1 MKIHHLLFLLLLL
14 SSCSSDGLVPCDGE
28 GPEGKLCREYRHAN
42 GSPVG
47 YVEFKYQGDSM
58 IVSRSFN
65 QNSALQKTET
75 ERFESGR
82 TTVISEQY
90 PDQNSKV
97 QTWHYNGSDSLES
110 IVYGANDSMLQ
121 IVYEAGKRKRESYLN
136 AGELNRYLEYRY
148 FQDDGKL
155 YRIYLYDS
163 KDVLLSYRSFEY
175 FNTGHHRVSY
185 FSGDHTLLGRRVYRF
200 SQSGLI
206 SSVEFTDS
214 SGTVTER
221 EDYIYDA
228 HLNLSEMTGTR
239 PGQTYKSVF
248 LYY

>member
-1 MKIHHLLFLLLLL
+1 MTIHHLLFLLLLL
-14 SSCSSDGLVPCDGE
+14 SSCTSDGLVPCDGE

-47 YVEFKYQGDSM
+47 YVEFEYQGDSVV
-58 IVSRSFN
+58 VSSFFD
-65 QNSALQKTET
+65 QNSALQKTVT

-90 PDQNSKV
+90 SDQDSKV

-110 IVYGANDSMLQ
+110 IVHGANDSMLQ
-121 IVYEAGKRKRESYLN
+121 IVYEEGKRKRESYLN

-148 FQDDGKL
+148 FQDDGNL
-155 YRIYLYDS
+155 YRIYLYNAQ
-163 KDVLLSYRSFEY
+163 DVLLSYRSFEY

-200 SQSGLI
+200 SQAGLI
-206 SSVEFTDS
+206 SSIEFTDS

-221 EDYIYDA
+221 EDYIYDGN
-228 HLNLSEMTGTR
+228 LNLIERTETKR
-239 PGQTYKSVF
+239 GQKYKSVF